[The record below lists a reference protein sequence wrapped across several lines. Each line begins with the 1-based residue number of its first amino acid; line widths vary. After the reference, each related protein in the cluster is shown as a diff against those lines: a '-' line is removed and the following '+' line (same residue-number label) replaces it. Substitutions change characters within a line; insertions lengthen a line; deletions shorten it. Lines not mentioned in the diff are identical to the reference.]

1 LYIHAY
7 IYVRMYWCVYVRIY
21 VFMYVFIF
29 VCMYVRTVCMYG
41 MYVCNVSLYAVYV
54 CVIYVCMSR
63 MYVTVG
69 TSSSP
74 ARERRY
80 GICIPTAQTV
90 TLLINTWLMVDVAQ
104 GIQDDL

>member
-1 LYIHAY
+1 
-7 IYVRMYWCVYVRIY
+7 MY
-21 VFMYVFIF
+21 
-29 VCMYVRTVCMYG
+29 VCMYLCMYALCVCTIC

-54 CVIYVCMSR
+54 CVIYVCMSG
-63 MYVTVG
+63 MYVPVC

-90 TLLINTWLMVDVAQ
+90 TLLINTLLMIDVAQ

>member
-1 LYIHAY
+1 MLTYT
-7 IYVRMYWCVYVRIY
+7 YVCIGACMY
-21 VFMYVFIF
+21 
-29 VCMYVRTVCMYG
+29 VCMYLCMYALCVCTIC

-54 CVIYVCMSR
+54 CVIYVCMSG
-63 MYVTVG
+63 MYVPVC

-90 TLLINTWLMVDVAQ
+90 TLLINTLLMIDVAQ